1 MEIARRVGYP
11 GQKAYSWRATW
22 SRWDLNW
29 IYRVSRNLMESVE
42 RMHSRVGVWDSFN
55 KSIEKRAYV
64 AQIARTYL
72 RLLKHETWGAS
83 GQREGGLEDMD
94 NVEGF
99 SVWLFIS

>member
-1 MEIARRVGYP
+1 
-11 GQKAYSWRATW
+11 
-22 SRWDLNW
+22 
-29 IYRVSRNLMESVE
+29 MESVE

-64 AQIARTYL
+64 AWNSQDLFEAFEAWDIGEQVA
-72 RLLKHETWGAS
+72 K
-83 GQREGGLEDMD
+83 REGGLEDMD